1 MAEGGIFQT
10 LRQQAKQESQ
20 AGRQKQKEALKRR
33 FAQLG
38 QTTSGA
44 AIKAETG
51 VEQEA
56 EKQLGQQ
63 LGKIEVAEQQEM
75 QRRKEIGEAREFA
88 AGEAQK
94 GRSFT
99 AEQARLGRLFATG
112 ERKAGQEFAAG
123 QAKLGREFATTE
135 RQAGQ
140 EFAASQNQLAR
151 EQAQKQFEAS
161 FAQSVEQFEK
171 NFGFAERQFAEDIRI
186 NNQNIKI
193 AGEQLKQPGFIGQLG
208 QDLGLGGLADFFKQG
223 FNPGNTGYVANFSLP
238 KIEVPKVKNPFK

>member
-1 MAEGGIFQT
+1 MADGGIFQT

-56 EKQLGQQ
+56 EKQLSQQ
-63 LGKIEVAEQQEM
+63 LGKIGVAEQQEM
-75 QRRKEIGEAREFA
+75 QRRKEIGEAREFV

-94 GRSFT
+94 GRLFT

-151 EQAQKQFEAS
+151 EQAQKQFEAN

-171 NFGFAERQFAEDIRI
+171 NFGFVERQFNEEIRV
-186 NNQNIKI
+186 NDFNMQTAQSELNK
-193 AGEQLKQPGFIGQLG
+193 PGMIGQLFE
-208 QDLGLGGLADFFKQG
+208 DFGLGGGPSTALDFAV
-223 FNPGNTGYVANFSLP
+223 TGGVGTAIKEAYDYGK
-238 KIEVPKVKNPFK
+238 KIAENIKF